1 MVNGMTTTNGKVV
14 KLSVQNY
21 TLLKHAK
28 HELELDSF
36 DGVVSKL
43 LEEHRQ
49 KGASQE

>member
-1 MVNGMTTTNGKVV
+1 MTTTNGKVV
-14 KLSVQNY
+14 KVSAENY
-21 TLLKHAK
+21 ALLKHTK

-49 KGASQE
+49 KGVET

>member
-21 TLLKHAK
+21 ALLKHAK
-28 HELELDSF
+28 HEMELDSF

-43 LEEHRQ
+43 LEEHCQ